1 VPSLG
6 LRSTDNNAFH
16 LTDGMDPDIVIAAL
30 KITGELLG
38 GVLGAMGVLLNFKRP
53 DNRLT
58 GWGVILLVGIALSA
72 AAGVFGSIAEGYKA
86 KSEAT
91 LQSARTETLLRE
103 LSRTIQPI
111 TQLEI
116 TYWAKVPSDAPGVQA
131 YVDRVSKV
139 IEAQKEF
146 QRSA

>member
-1 VPSLG
+1 LAVFS
-6 LRSTDNNAFH
+6 A
-16 LTDGMDPDIVIAAL
+16 
-30 KITGELLG
+30 
-38 GVLGAMGVLLNFKRP
+38 
-53 DNRLT
+53 
-58 GWGVILLVGIALSA
+58 ILLVGIALSA

>member
-1 VPSLG
+1 M
-6 LRSTDNNAFH
+6 RSTDNNAFH

-30 KITGELLG
+30 KITGALLG

-86 KSEAT
+86 ESEAT

-116 TYWAKVPSDAPGVQA
+116 TYWAKVPSDAPGVNLRTAKALGLVIPPSVLARADQ
-131 YVDRVSKV
+131 V
-139 IEAQKEF
+139 IE
-146 QRSA
+146 